1 MNLKRITLG
10 FENVEVVDIPAELIT
25 FLQMS
30 GCTSTHLYFGDE
42 MESHLQCDDCEIRLK
57 REAGN
62 IPMEWPVRID
72 GTEFIPTLWDRIN
85 EYRDIVS
92 VDLDYGTHVDT
103 YYVKWPDDGDLE
115 NNNCMSVS
123 LEEDEIRISIR

>member
-30 GCTSTHLYFGDE
+30 GCTSTHIYFGDE

-57 REAGN
+57 REAGA
-62 IPMEWPVRID
+62 IPMEWPVMKD
-72 GTEFIPTLWDRIN
+72 GKEYIPALWDRIN
-85 EYRDIVS
+85 SHHDIVT
-92 VDLDYGTHVDT
+92 VDLDYGSHIDT
-103 YYVKWPDDGDLE
+103 YYVKWPDDGDLNV
-115 NNNCMSVS
+115 NNSMSVS
-123 LEEDEIRISIR
+123 LEEDEICISIR